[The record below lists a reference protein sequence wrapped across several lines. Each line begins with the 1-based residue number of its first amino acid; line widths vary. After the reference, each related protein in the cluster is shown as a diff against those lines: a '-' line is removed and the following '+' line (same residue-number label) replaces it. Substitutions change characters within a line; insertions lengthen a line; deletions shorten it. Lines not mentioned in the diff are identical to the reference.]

1 MGVTLSPALGLFGPL
16 VFYLGVGLSFKT
28 SKCPFAQARVKCNGF
43 GVDACVLGDG
53 FGSAVGT
60 LQIAGVNVVN
70 AAFRESDANPL
81 RLPLAA
87 VIERDV
93 KLPLNTRVYVP
104 GRFAV
109 ANRSNPNGG

>member
-28 SKCPFAQARVKCNGF
+28 SKCPFAQARFKCNGF
-43 GVDACVLGDG
+43 GVDTGVLGDG

-60 LQIAGVNVVN
+60 LKIAGVNVVN

-81 RLPLAA
+81 RLPLAPL
-87 VIERDV
+87 IEGDV
-93 KLPLNTRVYVP
+93 KLPLNPRVHIP
-104 GRFAV
+104 GCFAV
-109 ANRSNPNGG
+109 TNRSNPNGG